1 MVSEIIYYCIVTT
14 SMHLKLLPI
23 HSNLFLFF
31 FLTERLCFL
40 TVVFMFAELLHGS
53 SSEENLKRDLRD
65 GCSRTTSGTMNMK
78 PSFTKKLTFQS
89 VLEGEPVELQC
100 ELVASPPPSIL
111 WFHNNKTFR
120 KTRRRRICS
129 DSQLH
134 MHTTSLV
141 IDRVKEKDAGS
152 YKVMAI
158 NHEGSAEST
167 ASLLVSMQEEQS
179 ANHLSCVRHFTKAQE
194 CTASSSEHGQE
205 RKFRVDLRCVGSPF
219 DRASKARLGR
229 SRSETSLVRSVYFRS
244 GSHSKERASA
254 GKSKPLETAS
264 ERALSPPPMFDR
276 SERFND
282 RFSDIYCDRRTG
294 ARSSDR
300 FSDRFSDTE
309 SLHNEVRTKLSTLQK
324 AVQQRKRFSIST
336 MSSSEFELESAAS
349 ESNYADYVERLRL
362 RPAFPHDVP
371 HFNPHLDSGDSQQEF
386 QSKTVRSGPSQC
398 SMRHSFEPQSRTR
411 AIQVLR
417 GELVDQNAETF
428 MESQKDDDLKEEVS
442 KPHAAVAGGMM
453 EDSFY
458 TVKEPYPEVPHSES
472 SFYPQTTVY
481 PECGESG
488 PVFISQ
494 EEVSLMEAPTPKEV
508 TTLPA
513 GFTEAAA
520 PEDKVDSGRT
530 EFVEEESFK
539 SPGGRGPQNRTLE
552 YDQIGKWQQGSKVS
566 KEELSYHDTGHPYP
580 TKRVV
585 KDRESVG
592 TETVPEI
599 REKFG
604 DPEAGPTTKSP
615 KTKASFL
622 EEEARIKDR
631 VEETEFEPPVH
642 LQHMSPRLNIKPTG
656 LQEQF
661 LPKGK
666 AKEKDIPGDSPRPSK
681 YKSTKERFLN
691 EPELP
696 THIPSDTCEPSRE
709 PCGGESLR
717 AEYGKSLEAER
728 VQCEEKLLALRIRK
742 WQQGMQMSDETH
754 YPETDLT
761 LEGTSNM
768 ESEGHI
774 YSQQKLRRSSAEHT
788 ESQKHPQT
796 EPPPKTKPRAEKMLV
811 ETGEEHAL
819 HLSRDNISG
828 LKHDSGRFFSEE
840 EALAQRIIQWQQ
852 DVLNEQEQAA
862 ELESSRTGAHAQ
874 IHREEGAQ
882 VSSKS
887 LPQFNMSYNQKSS
900 SAKSAKE
907 KFFMSEYPDES
918 EDHPS
923 YCPRWVSTG
932 QLQRGREDTLQRAS
946 QDSVIKD
953 KALVQDIFNR
963 QQDVA
968 EKEHRAKTD
977 SESQQHGVRHE
988 PQGHSAI
995 PDREDDLVGIAYE
1008 HTSVPSLLY
1017 SAHASKTLPLKSSI
1031 LHAAESKPPTSTELE
1046 DVRVKNRQKEALKV
1060 RSQHSRD
1067 EINEK
1072 EIREVT
1078 SADRDNKEK
1087 TSEGVSGVKGR
1098 MERHNYGPKKEEV
1111 FVKESTDWK
1120 VGLDQTRK
1128 SKKKENVDAGA
1139 GGAAPDFVRQIS
1151 SLKAKMGEMS
1161 EFTCQ
1166 FHGDPLPTVT
1176 WLKDGHPLTHNPDF
1190 DIVDRANKSKL
1201 TVFYPTADHEG
1212 TYDCVITNK
1221 HGEAL
1226 CSATLE
1232 ITNKTVARSPDF
1244 SKEVIIATD
1253 LHKRG
1258 CKMESVSEKEL
1269 NTSVDSGQA
1278 SLQVPST
1285 VVHRQLCS
1293 GEGFSPSPVEIRITS
1308 ASPVPGTREE
1318 DSEEKLQSWTE
1329 EVSTEAAAER
1339 SSETIKHKFTFSFD
1353 VAEAPS
1359 LEKES
1364 LSTTYSELSD
1374 QPHWDT
1380 AREEETTARAQ
1391 PEEAV
1396 RTKKS
1401 KHSVLKDHPGIS
1413 GCGLLASSAVI
1424 NISELKHA
1432 FESDSA
1438 AAFITNP
1445 HKPDR
1450 KEAAFPQESI
1460 PAVAV
1465 SIEKDRKGET
1475 DPRSVD
1481 RDSPPRVSPSSVKTV
1496 PRGTEADLT
1505 QSSPASGTSASIQP
1519 VSPQLPAMTIV
1530 PSSHLSQPTSFE
1542 ENSQQVSP
1550 ETGAGS
1556 TEGHDP
1562 SKEVLE
1568 MVSEASELITPKKA
1582 AHFTKEEPYE
1592 TKTGRSLQTFDRTS
1606 SFIPFLSE
1614 KEKHSGRTSTPPQ
1627 ATLNPKRSSGSLKTE
1642 GPSAVVMSSPG
1653 DSQADVV
1660 RNAVGLE
1667 ELTEVKK
1674 HVKDQMEVDTDKK
1687 AVPAA
1692 LEESKEASS
1701 ACAELISEPEPAGD
1715 SGIFLSEPDTQPD
1728 RTKTAEEMPG
1738 DEGELDVVSSGA
1750 QERLDVHVKSDPQ
1763 SLMVNPKDEDI
1774 LENHLSR
1781 DGAIENKATSTQE
1794 RDFHKSPEIGVT
1806 VATVGSLEEEEVT
1819 FGAVYDYYNLPS
1831 EWGRPMSPESEMSIE
1846 FGSTLSEEITEVA
1859 ERFFTPGSSTE
1870 VMQPAVESFHTPT
1883 SPMTFHTPTSVT
1895 SGGFV
1900 TPREY
1905 PFSPAGPKSPS
1916 SRGSSERFF
1925 SPLETLSS
1933 PVAWSMETPAGSS
1946 SLATLEEKGQGVPP
1960 AFLKPLMKKRVCEG
1974 DSLTFFAEV
1983 FGLPSPEVKWFCNK
1997 TQLVEDDRVRMER
2010 DGDSIS
2016 LTVLDVTKA
2025 DQGEYICEAVNNV
2038 GEARSVALVVVVS
2051 QEMRLMPAPPAV
2063 THQHVMEFDVEEND
2077 SSRSPSPQEILLE
2090 VELDENEVKEFE
2102 KQVKIITIP
2111 EYTADNKSMIV
2122 SLDVLPSIY
2131 EEGAVDFVTHE
2142 HDDLKIAFEVTEM
2155 PPRFINP
2162 ICDLETPEGS
2172 TILFECSLMG
2182 TPSPVVSWFKGDK
2195 KIPHNSKKYVPSFD
2209 GDSHFLKI
2217 CTVTTQDS
2225 GVYVCRAIN
2234 VVGET
2239 LCRAS
2244 LVVVN
2249 AQAFAGRTR
2258 GREVTAVS
2266 LRSAK
2271 IQPQKFDLM
2280 VGGTSFDGEQ
2290 VSEIELEFEFDQEGD
2305 ESQRAVRLVANA
2317 EHQSQTSEQGEKY
2330 VSVNFDVFA
2339 EPAKE
2344 EKVEFK
2350 GKSSDMCSFQFQVTE
2365 SPPKFIIPLSNITAA
2380 VGTPVILQCLVSG
2393 TPNPIAEWYKD
2404 GDRVTDSR
2412 CIIQEKT
2419 VGHFNLLITNVSLSD
2434 AGEYKCITQNA
2445 AGCSESAA
2453 LLKVF

>member
-1 MVSEIIYYCIVTT
+1 M
-14 SMHLKLLPI
+14 
-23 HSNLFLFF
+23 
-31 FLTERLCFL
+31 
-40 TVVFMFAELLHGS
+40 
-53 SSEENLKRDLRD
+53 
-65 GCSRTTSGTMNMK
+65 
-78 PSFTKKLTFQS
+78 
-89 VLEGEPVELQC
+89 ELQC

-111 WFHNNKTFR
+111 WFHNNKSIR
-120 KTRRRRICS
+120 KTRRHRICS
-129 DSQLH
+129 NSQMQRH

-141 IDRVKEKDAGS
+141 IDRVKEKDSGS

-179 ANHLSCVRHFTKAQE
+179 ANRLSCARRSAKVQE
-194 CTASSSEHGQE
+194 CTTSSAEHRQE

-219 DRASKARLGR
+219 DKRSKARLGR

-244 GSHSKERASA
+244 GSHEKEKAST

-294 ARSSDR
+294 ARSRS
-300 FSDRFSDTE
+300 SDRFSDTE

-349 ESNYADYVERLRL
+349 ESSYVDYVERLRL
-362 RPAFPHDVP
+362 RPAFLHDVP

-386 QSKTVRSGPSQC
+386 QSKTVSSVPSQC
-398 SMRHSFEPQSRTR
+398 SVRHSFEPQSRTR
-411 AIQVLR
+411 AIQILR
-417 GELVDQNAETF
+417 GELVDQTTESF
-428 MESQKDDDLKEEVS
+428 LESQKDDELKEEAS
-442 KPHAAVAGGMM
+442 KHHAAVAGGMM

-513 GFTEAAA
+513 DFTEAAA
-520 PEDKVDSGRT
+520 PEDKVDSRRT
-530 EFVEEESFK
+530 ELVEQESFR
-539 SPGGRGPQNRTLE
+539 SPGGKGPQTGIVE
-552 YDQIGKWQQGSKVS
+552 YEQIGKWQQRSKLS
-566 KEELSYHDTGHPYP
+566 KEELSYHDTGHPNP

-585 KDRESVG
+585 EDREVVG
-592 TETVPEI
+592 TETVPELKA
-599 REKFG
+599 KFG
-604 DPEAGPTTKSP
+604 DTEAGPTTKTY
-615 KTKASFL
+615 KNKASFL
-622 EEEARIKDR
+622 DEEARIKDR
-631 VEETEFEPPVH
+631 VEEMGSEPPVR
-642 LQHMSPRLNIKPTG
+642 LKHMSPRLNIKAAG
-656 LQEQF
+656 LQEEF

-666 AKEKDIPGDSPRPSK
+666 AKEKDFPGDSPRPSQ

-728 VQCEEKLLALRIRK
+728 IQCEEKLLALRIRK

-754 YPETDLT
+754 YPETDLP
-761 LEGTSNM
+761 LGETSHM
-768 ESEGHI
+768 GSEGPI
-774 YSQQKLRRSSAEHT
+774 YSQQTLRRSSAEHT

-796 EPPPKTKPRAEKMLV
+796 ETPPRTKPRAEKILV
-811 ETGEEHAL
+811 DTGEEHSL

-828 LKHDSGRFFSEE
+828 LKHDRERFFSEE

-852 DVLNEQEQAA
+852 DVLIEQEQAA
-862 ELESSRTGAHAQ
+862 ELESSRTGAHPQ
-874 IHREEGAQ
+874 IHGEESAQ

-887 LPQFNMSYNQKSS
+887 LPQLKMSYNQKSS

-907 KFFMSEYPDES
+907 KFFMSEHPDES
-918 EDHPS
+918 QDQLS
-923 YCPRWVSTG
+923 YCPRWPPAG
-932 QLQRGREDTLQRAS
+932 QLQTGREDTLRRDS
-946 QDSVIKD
+946 QDSVKKD
-953 KALVQDIFNR
+953 KALVEDIFNR
-963 QQDVA
+963 QKDVA
-968 EKEHRAKTD
+968 GKEHRAKTD
-977 SESQQHGVRHE
+977 SESQRHGVSHE
-988 PQGHSAI
+988 PKGHSVL

-1008 HTSVPSLLY
+1008 PSSVPSLSY

-1031 LHAAESKPPTSTELE
+1031 RYAAESKQPTPPELE
-1046 DVRVKNRQKEALKV
+1046 DVRVKNRQKEALNAG
-1060 RSQHSRD
+1060 SQHSRD

-1072 EIREVT
+1072 ETREVI
-1078 SADRDNKEK
+1078 SADRDNQEK

-1098 MERHNYGPKKEEV
+1098 MERRNYGPKKEEV
-1111 FVKESTDWK
+1111 FVEESADWK

-1128 SKKKENVDAGA
+1128 SKRKENGDAGA
-1139 GGAAPDFVRQIS
+1139 GGAAPGFVKQIS
-1151 SLKAKMGEMS
+1151 SLKAKVGEMS

-1190 DIVDRANKSKL
+1190 DIVDRANRSKL

-1226 CSATLE
+1226 SSATLD
-1232 ITNKTVARSPDF
+1232 ITNKTVARSPDV
-1244 SKEVIIATD
+1244 SKEVIMAKD
-1253 LHKRG
+1253 LQRRG
-1258 CKMESVSEKEL
+1258 CKPESVSEKEL
-1269 NTSVDSGQA
+1269 NTSVDSGKA
-1278 SLQVPST
+1278 SLQVPLT

-1293 GEGFSPSPVEIRITS
+1293 GEAFSPSPVEIRITS
-1308 ASPVPGTREE
+1308 ASPVPGVAE
-1318 DSEEKLQSWTE
+1318 DNSQDKSQSWTE
-1329 EVSTEAAAER
+1329 EVSTVAAAER
-1339 SSETIKHKFTFSFD
+1339 SSETVRHKFTFSD
-1353 VAEAPS
+1353 VAEAPTV
-1359 LEKES
+1359 EKEP
-1364 LSTTYSELSD
+1364 LSTNYSELLD

-1380 AREEETTARAQ
+1380 AHEEETSERAQ

-1424 NISELKHA
+1424 KVSELKTA

-1438 AAFITNP
+1438 ASFMTNP
-1445 HKPDR
+1445 QKPDR

-1465 SIEKDRKGET
+1465 SIEEDPKVET

-1481 RDSPPRVSPSSVKTV
+1481 RDSPSKVNPSSVKTV
-1496 PRGTEADLT
+1496 PRGAEADVT
-1505 QSSPASGTSASIQP
+1505 QSSPASGTSTSIQT
-1519 VSPQLPAMTIV
+1519 VSPQLPAMPIV
-1530 PSSHLSQPTSFE
+1530 SSSHLSQPTSLE

-1556 TEGHDP
+1556 TEGHDA
-1562 SKEVLE
+1562 SNELLE
-1568 MVSEASELITPKKA
+1568 MVSEDPELITPKKA
-1582 AHFTKEEPYE
+1582 AYFTQEEPCE
-1592 TKTGRSLQTFDRTS
+1592 MKTGTSRQTFDRTS

-1614 KEKHSGRTSTPPQ
+1614 KEKHPGKTSAPPQ
-1627 ATLNPKRSSGSLKTE
+1627 ATLNPKRASGSLKTE
-1642 GPSAVVMSSPG
+1642 GPSAVVMSSTG

-1660 RNAVGLE
+1660 RNAGGLE

-1674 HVKDQMEVDTDKK
+1674 RVKDQMEVDTDEK
-1687 AVPAA
+1687 AVPAP
-1692 LEESKEASS
+1692 LEQSEEASS
-1701 ACAELISEPEPAGD
+1701 AGAELISEPEPAGD
-1715 SGIFLSEPDTQPD
+1715 SGVFLSEPDTQPD
-1728 RTKTAEEMPG
+1728 STKTAEETPG
-1738 DEGELDVVSSGA
+1738 EERECDVQSSGA

-1763 SLMVNPKDEDI
+1763 PLMVNPKGEDI
-1774 LENHLSR
+1774 LGNHLSG
-1781 DGAIENKATSTQE
+1781 DGATENKATSTQE
-1794 RDFHKSPEIGVT
+1794 RDFHKSPATGVT
-1806 VATVGSLEEEEVT
+1806 ITTIGSLEEEEVT

-1846 FGSTLSEEITEVA
+1846 FGSTVSEEITEVA

-1870 VMQPAVESFHTPT
+1870 VMQPAAESFHTPT

-1895 SGGFV
+1895 PGGFV
-1900 TPREY
+1900 TPQEY

-1925 SPLETLSS
+1925 SPLELLSS
-1933 PVAWSMETPAGSS
+1933 PVERSMETPAGSS
-1946 SLATLEEKGQGVPP
+1946 SLATLEEKGKGVPP
-1960 AFLKPLMKKRVCEG
+1960 AFLKPLMKKRVCES

-2051 QEMRLMPAPPAV
+2051 QEMRMMPAPPAV

-2131 EEGAVDFVTHE
+2131 EEGAVDFITHE

-2249 AQAFAGRTR
+2249 AQAFTGRTR

-2290 VSEIELEFEFDQEGD
+2290 VSEIELEFEFDQEVD

-2330 VSVNFDVFA
+2330 VSINFDVFA

-2365 SPPKFIIPLSNITAA
+2365 SPPKFIIPLTNITAA

-2404 GDRVTDSR
+2404 GNRVTDSR

-2445 AGCSESAA
+2445 AGCSESTA